1 MGISLSDDLE
11 CVDEFQIDTEGHR
24 VVVEVL
30 VVRADTLQGTCIL
43 TVASMDEAHV
53 IAFVKLGIAAWAF
66 LLDSFFE
73 TESVAVFREYAGVAH
88 RLVEHFGLLHHELQ
102 VDVVDSLSVHIENR
116 ILFL

>member
-1 MGISLSDDLE
+1 MTFGYVLSDDLE
-11 CVDEFQIDTEGHR
+11 CVNEFEVDAEGHV

-30 VVRADTLQGTCIL
+30 VRGGDVLQGAGIL
-43 TVASMDEAHV
+43 SVASVDEAHV

-88 RLVEHFGLLHHELQ
+88 RLVEHFGLLHHE
-102 VDVVDSLSVHIENR
+102 
-116 ILFL
+116 